1 MEKII
6 TLSNGNKFQMPDLE
20 TLTKIASLD
29 IKVEWVAD
37 RFIPEK
43 AITLLHGKGG
53 TGKTWLCLELGR
65 CVANGEEVFGLRT
78 KKMPVYY
85 IDFENSLPSLS
96 ERARRLGPS
105 PMQIWHLSTN
115 PPPPRLDD
123 DTWEA
128 YKHLDPGLIIFD
140 TLRSCQSSEEN
151 NSREMADVIG
161 RLKEMRALGF
171 TVILMHHTTKNG
183 ETFRGS
189 QAILDLC
196 DHVLSLERVKRIGS
210 DEIVEEDNDLK
221 LPLRLA
227 IKDKTRFSSDFRPM
241 YFRFREEGGLCL
253 ADDPDCELMEQ
264 MDQTLREYCNQTGQG
279 LGYNEF
285 FEKVKAGTKIRSKK
299 TFHRLIK
306 RGEKRLWG
314 NTDQGKG
321 KKSAY
326 YSLN

>member
-6 TLSNGNKFQMPDLE
+6 TLSDGSSFTIPSLE
-20 TLTKIASLD
+20 TFSEIATLD

-65 CVANGEEVFGLRT
+65 CVANGEEFFGLRT

-96 ERARRLGPS
+96 ERARKLGPS

-115 PPPPRLDD
+115 PAPPRVDD
-123 DTWEA
+123 GTWEA
-128 YKHLDPGLIIFD
+128 YKHLDPGMIIFD

-161 RLKEMRALGF
+161 RLKELRALGF

-183 ETFRGS
+183 ENFRGS
-189 QAILDLC
+189 MAILDLC

-227 IKDKTRFSSDFRPM
+227 IKDKTRFSSDFKPM
-241 YFRFREEGGLCL
+241 YFRFKEEGGLRL
-253 ADDPDCELMEQ
+253 ADDPDSELMEQ
-264 MDQTLREYCNQTGQG
+264 LGETLKEYFQQAGQG

-285 FEKVKAGTKIRSKK
+285 FEKVKADTKIKSKK
-299 TFHRLIK
+299 TFDRLIR
-306 RGEKRLWG
+306 RGEKKLWDK
-314 NTDQGKG
+314 TEQGKNR
-321 KKSAY
+321 KFAY
-326 YSLN
+326 YPLS